1 MNKLHTS
8 TSHALQVIQSSTE
21 SQWQRMLSAN
31 VLRVLHDPDSFDQSG
46 PPPAVTLVK
55 VGGRDFS
62 FQNNGWLEASTAFAV
77 HDISALQLA
86 IHIDLGRKV
95 DSMANLLTISLEE
108 DPGVVMHECYQG
120 EPMKVR

>member
-1 MNKLHTS
+1 MSYKNAR
-8 TSHALQVIQSSTE
+8 HALQVVQSSTE
-21 SQWQRMLSAN
+21 RQWQRMLAAN
-31 VLRVLHDPDSFDQSG
+31 VLRVVHDPDSFDQSG
-46 PPPAVTLVK
+46 LAPAITLVE

-62 FQNNGWLEASTAFAV
+62 FQDNGWLEASTAFAV